1 MLNLQTIPESSEI
14 KGNVLLEIARAVISQ
29 ALGKSVNEVNVNYP
43 WIKEKGASFVTLTK
57 NQELRGCIG
66 SVEAYRPLIEDI
78 EANAFAAA
86 FRDPRFPPL
95 TLDELDLVTIEV
107 SLLSPLQPI
116 SYSNEQDALS
126 QLRAG
131 VDGVVFE
138 FRHYR
143 STFLPQVWEQLQEP
157 SIFMAHLKQ
166 KAGLDP
172 DFWDDEIKLY
182 RYTVSKWKENH
193 MSARETSDTTCDEHL
208 K

>member
-95 TLDELDLVTIEV
+95 KLDELDLVTIEV

-131 VDGVVFE
+131 IDGVVFE

-172 DFWDDEIKLY
+172 YFWDDEIKLY
-182 RYTVSKWKENH
+182 RYTVSKWKESH
-193 MSARETSDTTCDEHL
+193 MSTRETSDTTCDEHL